1 MVKIQLSLYVVKL
14 ENYLTEQN
22 HTKYKITKQSHAYI
36 GYTSTYN
43 VEISDS
49 YKPELQLIGVKF
61 AIRSKLID
69 LLTKLNWK
77 TLNLRQHYF

>member
-1 MVKIQLSLYVVKL
+1 MVNIQRSLYIVKL
-14 ENYLTEQN
+14 KNYLAEQN
-22 HTKYKITKQSHAYI
+22 HTKYKITKQSHA
-36 GYTSTYN
+36 STYN
-43 VEISDS
+43 VEILDS
-49 YKPELQLIGVKF
+49 YKPELQLIGAKF